1 MNVFFMWWCIKSVC
15 VIFLFFVSACV
26 CLCLWIFMH
35 EECGGTLE
43 VRTVRG
49 IDSTLA
55 VND

>member
-1 MNVFFMWWCIKSVC
+1 